1 MAKKKLKKLKRLQR
15 GAEVQKD
22 SVFPMIISCEA
33 SLEHAIK
40 VLFEATKSRS
50 KKGRKPLIMHS
61 LRVAFKLMSQGY
73 GIKIV
78 LGGLLHDL
86 LEKSLLSPQQ
96 VMRHFGLEVASI
108 VEATTNDLRIRDPIA
123 RYADSVARCAVFGE
137 GALLARCA
145 DLIDNCERALALG
158 LKPRMPKLQE
168 KVQLLLHVCR
178 EEDLDTPLLGELKSL
193 QNKLRRN
200 R

>member
-1 MAKKKLKKLKRLQR
+1 MAKKKLKKLRRLQR
-15 GAEVQKD
+15 GVAVQTE
-22 SVFPMIISCEA
+22 SAIPMIIACEEP
-33 SLEHAIK
+33 LEHAIQ
-40 VLFEATKSRS
+40 VLFVATKSRP

-73 GIKIV
+73 GLNVV

-86 LEKSLLSPQQ
+86 LEKSLMSPQQ
-96 VMRHFGLEVASI
+96 VMRHFGLEVAST
-108 VEATTNDLRIRDPIA
+108 VQATTNDLRIRDPIA
-123 RYADSVARCAVFGE
+123 RYADSVARCAVVGE

-158 LKPRMPKLQE
+158 LKPRMPKLRE
-168 KVQLLLHVCR
+168 KVQLLLQVCR
-178 EEDLDTPLLGELKSL
+178 EEDLESPLLGELKSL
-193 QNKLRRN
+193 QNKLRRY